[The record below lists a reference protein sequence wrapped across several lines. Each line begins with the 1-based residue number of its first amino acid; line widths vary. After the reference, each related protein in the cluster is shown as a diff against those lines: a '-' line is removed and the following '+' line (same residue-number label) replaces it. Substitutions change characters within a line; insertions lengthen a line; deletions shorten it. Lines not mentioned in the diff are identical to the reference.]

1 MGFWLRPALVAAL
14 IVSIPAAAAGQVAAP
29 VSSVT
34 KPRLF
39 ILTDIEADPDDTQS
53 LIRLLLYANEID
65 LEGLVATTS
74 VHQKNRIA
82 PESIRR
88 VIAEYA
94 KVRGNL
100 ARHDT
105 AFPQAA
111 ALYRLV
117 GSGQPVY
124 GTAGVGSGKSTDGSR
139 RLIAAL
145 ERPDPRP
152 LWVAGWGGPNTL
164 AQALHDIRATRSPE
178 AAKRLISKLRVYT
191 ISDQDDSGPWMR
203 KEFPQLFYVVS
214 PGGYGAATWTAINS
228 VVEGIDNTA
237 ISNGWFAE
245 HIQQGHGPLGA
256 AYPDTAYGVEG
267 DTPSFLGL
275 IPNGLNVPERPDWGG
290 WGGRYELR
298 TPERSTT
305 NPDGFNGGVP
315 VPAETRPIWTNAVD
329 SFKPYVAKPY
339 GRAIGQL
346 DRTFTGF
353 RETLWRWRDEFQND
367 FAARMDWTVKT
378 PADANHP
385 PVVRLAHPD
394 RVTVRSGDTVPLS
407 ALGTTDPDGDSLS
420 YQWFQYP
427 EAGTYPKTIEMWGAE
442 NLYARGFTAPVV
454 DRPSE
459 AHFILKVTDKG
470 TPALTR
476 YRRVVVT
483 ILPKGS

>member
-1 MGFWLRPALVAAL
+1 MGSPLRAAL
-14 IVSIPAAAAGQVAAP
+14 MSAVLLSAPTVALCQSEAPTAAQSAA
-29 VSSVT
+29 

-39 ILTDIEADPDDTQS
+39 VLSDIEADPDDTQS
-53 LIRLLLYANEID
+53 LIRLLLYSNEID

-74 VHQKNRIA
+74 VHQKNRVA
-82 PESIRR
+82 PESIQR

-94 KVRGNL
+94 KVRANL
-100 ARHDT
+100 ALHDP
-105 AFPQAA
+105 AFPDAA
-111 ALYRLV
+111 TLSRLV

-124 GTAGVGSGKSTDGSR
+124 GMEGVGKGKSSEGSR
-139 RLIAAL
+139 RLIEAL

-164 AQALHDIRATRSPE
+164 AQALYDIRATRSPE
-178 AAKRLISKLRVYT
+178 EANRLISKLRVYT
-191 ISDQDDSGPWMR
+191 ISDQDDSGHWMR
-203 KEFPQLFYVVS
+203 SEFPQLFYIVS

-228 VVEGIDNTA
+228 VVEGIDNTR
-237 ISNGWFAE
+237 ISNGWIAE
-245 HIQQGHGPLGA
+245 NIQQGHGPLGA

-275 IPNGLNVPERPDWGG
+275 VPNGLNVPERPDWGG

-298 TPERSTT
+298 IPDLSTI

-329 SFKPYVAKPY
+329 SFTPYVAKPY
-339 GRAIGQL
+339 GRAIEPM
-346 DRTFTGF
+346 DRTFEGF

-367 FAARMDWTVKT
+367 FAARMDWTIKK

-385 PVVRLAHPD
+385 PIVRLAHPD
-394 RVTVRSGDTVPLS
+394 RLTVRSGETVLLS
-407 ALGTTDPDGDSLS
+407 ALGTADPDGDSLS
-420 YQWFQYP
+420 YHWFRYP
-427 EAGTYPKTIEMWGAE
+427 EAGTCPKPIEMWGAD
-442 NLYARGFTAPVV
+442 NLYARGFTAPAV
-454 DRPSE
+454 DEPSE
-459 AHFILKVTDKG
+459 AQFIVKVTDKG

-483 ILPKGS
+483 ILP